1 MKIVRV
7 VEVCGWQK
15 WLAETTLSTRHR
27 HEKGQG
33 KHFFLLFLM
42 EGCVQA
48 PRMR

>member
-33 KHFFLLFLM
+33 KHFFCFF
-42 EGCVQA
+42 
-48 PRMR
+48 